1 MSEEQINGTTTEPL
15 VEPSG
20 VNQESADQCL
30 NCDTLLTDRYCP
42 HCGQKRVGPRQSI
55 GELLSNFVSSFLSFE
70 SKFLVT
76 GKYLLFRPGK
86 LAIEFNAGKRERY
99 YHPAR
104 MYVFI
109 SFVYFFLLNVLPET
123 NPNKREVVTYS
134 GQNSDNFAMEVFDS
148 SIAGF
153 ATLAQYD
160 SIQNTLPAEER
171 DGFWMRKIR
180 EREIHLNE
188 RYKGKG
194 REFNN
199 AFIDSFRANV
209 PKIFFI
215 LLPLFALLLKLLYV
229 RRDFYYSEHLVF
241 SIYYYN
247 FFFLAGS
254 IMLLIDQLPG
264 GDNISWLI
272 GLWIL
277 VYLLLALRK
286 MYNQPWWK
294 TILKYGTFF
303 MAFSCLIVVALFVN
317 LALSLLFL

>member
-1 MSEEQINGTTTEPL
+1 MSQEQSNGTTTEPL
-15 VEPSG
+15 VESPAVS
-20 VNQESADQCL
+20 QESVERCL
-30 NCDTLLTDRYCP
+30 NCDTVLTDVYCP

-55 GELLSNFVSSFLSFE
+55 RELLSNFLSSFLSFE

-86 LAIEFNAGKRERY
+86 LAIEYNAGKRERY

-109 SFVYFFLLNVLPET
+109 SFVYFFLLNVLPDT
-123 NPNKREVVTYS
+123 DVKKREVVTYS
-134 GQNSDNFAMEVFDS
+134 GQNSDTFSMEVFDS

-160 SIQNTLPAEER
+160 SIQNTLPPEER
-171 DGFWMRKIR
+171 DGFWMRKVR
-180 EREIHLNE
+180 EREIRLNE

-194 REFNN
+194 KEFNSD
-199 AFIDSFRANV
+199 FLGSFRANV

-264 GDNISWLI
+264 GKNISWII
-272 GLWIL
+272 GFWIL
-277 VYLLLALRK
+277 IYMLLAMRK

-303 MAFSCLIVVALFVN
+303 IAFSSLVVVALLVN

>member
-1 MSEEQINGTTTEPL
+1 MSQEQSSGTTTEPL
-15 VEPSG
+15 VESPGGS
-20 VNQESADQCL
+20 QEPVDRCL
-30 NCDTLLTDRYCP
+30 NCDTVLTDRYCP

-55 GELLSNFVSSFLSFE
+55 GDLLTNFVSSFLSFE
-70 SKFLVT
+70 SKFLLT

-86 LAIEFNAGKRERY
+86 LAIEYNAGKRERY

-109 SFVYFFLLNVLPET
+109 SFVYFFLLNVLPDT
-123 NPNKREVVTYS
+123 DTKKREVVTYD
-134 GQNSDNFAMEVFDS
+134 GQNSENFSMEVFDS
-148 SIAGF
+148 SIAGYKTF
-153 ATLAQYD
+153 AEYD
-160 SIQNTLPAEER
+160 SAQNALPADQR
-171 DGFWMRKIR
+171 DGFWVRKIR

-194 REFNN
+194 KEFNN
-199 AFIDSFRANV
+199 DFLGSFRANV

-215 LLPLFALLLKLLYV
+215 LLPLFALLLKVLYL
-229 RRDFYYSEHLVF
+229 RRDYYYSEHLVF

-264 GDNISWLI
+264 GTNVSWII

-277 VYLLLALRK
+277 IYLLLAMRK
-286 MYNQPWWK
+286 MYKQRWWK
-294 TILKYGTFF
+294 TILKYGAFF
-303 MAFSCLIVVALFVN
+303 LVFSCLIVVALLAN